1 MVVRGCLIA
10 MVIAGASAFQ
20 VPGVSLLG
28 GGLARAGI
36 AARMRPQSVPRVAAA
51 SLRMIAA
58 PKTEKEKTE
67 VVSTAQKVTS
77 TTSVDMGKLN
87 MGMATMIGQLD
98 EMRTA
103 EVVQAWKEG
112 KIGKREAS
120 TLTLKRF
127 GKKFGIGTKT
137 QSRDADDSSKGVFME
152 GGWAKR
158 GKGSS
163 IVRTFEL
170 YSFGIKIA
178 LREFKLRKVEDKLE
192 KSEARKLIASD
203 LRQGLLELGPTFIKL
218 GQLLSTRIDI
228 LSKE

>member
-1 MVVRGCLIA
+1 MA
-10 MVIAGASAFQ
+10 MLIAGASAFQ
-20 VPGVSLLG
+20 VPGVSLMG

-36 AARMRPQSVPRVAAA
+36 AARMRPQSARKLA

-58 PKTEKEKTE
+58 PKTEKETKTEKAE
-67 VVSTAQKVTS
+67 VVSTAQEVAS
-77 TTSVDMGKLN
+77 TTSVDMRKLN

-112 KIGKREAS
+112 KIGKRKAS
-120 TLTLKRF
+120 TLTLKRL
-127 GKKFGIGTKT
+127 GKKFGIGAKT
-137 QSRDADDSSKGVFME
+137 QGREADDSSKGVFME